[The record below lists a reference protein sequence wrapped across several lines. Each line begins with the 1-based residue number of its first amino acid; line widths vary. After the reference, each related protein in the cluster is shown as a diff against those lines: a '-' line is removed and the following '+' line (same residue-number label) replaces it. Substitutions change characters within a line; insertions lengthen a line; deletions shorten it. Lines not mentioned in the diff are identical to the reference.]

1 MIKQTLTEKI
11 KRTILKGIMKI
22 YLEEWIA
29 NIGNYLLALG
39 ILFLEALF
47 WLFIFIPSEL
57 WEKWRYAAQCL
68 RYPPPPGGLY
78 GNMARAY
85 KEKRNQP

>member
-1 MIKQTLTEKI
+1 MIKQKLTEKI
-11 KRTILKGIMKI
+11 KGTIPKGTMKI
-22 YLEEWIA
+22 YLKEWGA
-29 NIGNYLLALG
+29 NMGNYLLALG

-47 WLFIFIPSEL
+47 RLFIFIPYEF

-68 RYPPPPGGLY
+68 RYPPPPGGMY

-85 KEKRNQP
+85 KGKRN